1 MLGDRIG
8 EEGSGLSVGLVLLV
22 VAPLFGLFVQRFVT
36 RNLGDS
42 PVSVSLVV
50 TVGLFV
56 GLIGFAQWVW
66 KPEARSSDRSAS

>member
-1 MLGDRIG
+1 MTRGLGD
-8 EEGSGLSVGLVLLV
+8 
-22 VAPLFGLFVQRFVT
+22 A
-36 RNLGDS
+36 

-66 KPEARSSDRSAS
+66 KPEARSVPQFFDQPGTQVGDVFMTYHQLLTILLSGLSPPGCSCC